1 MRARRYRVTEN
12 GMAVMARMAT
22 PSPTYARCGGGE
34 AGRIATAVLV
44 RLRGCHRPYPAAGKG
59 GIGQHHHTL
68 VWGWIWGPFPAGFG
82 LLLQSTADRLKARPT

>member
-22 PSPTYARCGGGE
+22 PSPTYARCGGVE